1 MTPAE
6 LQTSVQHLR
15 DELLDVLTAY
25 GEKNPH
31 IPAQALMAGIGELLI
46 QVSVGQVGPGMT
58 LKFLDD
64 LKQAVQ
70 HFAPNQ
76 H

>member
-1 MTPAE
+1 MTPQE
-6 LQTSVQHLR
+6 LQILVQELR
-15 DELLDVLTAY
+15 DELLDVVIAH
-25 GEKNPH
+25 GEKHPQ
-31 IPAQALMAGIGELLI
+31 IPAQALMAGLGELLL

-70 HFAPNQ
+70 RFGPNQ